1 MKNILLACALFA
13 LLAFSLLQ
21 KNATLSGVITDEKT
35 GEPLI
40 GATIIAY
47 QLDSFRN
54 GVITDINGRYRLPLH
69 PGTYDVHV
77 SYTGFAKKIVKGVV
91 LTAQQTTELNAALQ
105 STPLDELVIIGYGTP
120 AVTEDALI
128 RRIESGAVTLKEKRS
143 APGKS
148 IDAEEKLN
156 GAFLAKKRE
165 ESVVWYDAEDLSAR
179 EVPATTETTVPIT
192 TPTNIPRPGLLTAGE
207 WNDLHNWNKHWLDLL
222 ADGEIDPYMNQYG
235 IQPKNR
241 YTVLLH
247 NEQGF
252 PAVDV
257 PIILKNDAGA
267 TVWEARTDNTGRV
280 ELWNGIVD
288 KPASGQ
294 LYAFHQQ
301 KRLGTLMEA
310 QAGVNQFIVDGD
322 CKATSKA
329 VDIVWAVDATG
340 SMGDELAFL
349 KTELLDVINRVK
361 FINPDLSVRTGSV
374 FYRDEGDDYICKS
387 SALTAD
393 AVKTVEYIRQQQA
406 GGGGDYPEAVHT
418 ALEEAIGKQPWSSSA
433 VARICFLVLD
443 AAPHTE
449 TAVLESIQRSIRLAA
464 QKGIRMVPVSASGI
478 QKDTEFLMKFFGLA
492 TNGSYV
498 FLTDHS
504 GIGGKHLEP
513 TTDEYK
519 VEMLND
525 LLVRLITEY
534 STVPDC
540 AGKTAIRFIDPQ
552 QQTQPTLVPQAFIFP
567 NPATDAFTLELPL
580 HAQKVTLYN
589 AEGVAVRTLNEVAP
603 GQHRIAVNDLPAGYY
618 TLRIWCGVLVQSAKV
633 VKLGV

>member
-54 GVITDINGRYRLPLH
+54 GVITDINGRYHLPLH

>member
-589 AEGVAVRTLNEVAP
+589 AEGVAVRMLNEVAP

>member
-301 KRLGTLMEA
+301 KRLGALMEA